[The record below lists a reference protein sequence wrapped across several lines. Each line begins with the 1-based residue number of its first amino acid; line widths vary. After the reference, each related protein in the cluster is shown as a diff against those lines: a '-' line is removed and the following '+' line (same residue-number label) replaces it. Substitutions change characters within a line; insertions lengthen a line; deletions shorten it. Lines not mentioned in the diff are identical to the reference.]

1 VPDNNVIQF
10 NNVSFAYETTPVLTD
25 ATFMVNRNDSV
36 SVVGPNGG
44 GKTTLLKLILGL
56 IKPGS
61 GEIQVLGDRP
71 ERTRKHI
78 GYMPQY
84 QHFDTAFPASVMD
97 VVLMGRIGG
106 RKIGFYSKNDRA
118 VAMEVLEEMN
128 IAALH
133 SQPFSELSGGQVQRV
148 LIARA
153 LACKPQ
159 MLLLDE
165 PTANVDP
172 AMESQ
177 FVDILKNLSAK
188 ITILTVSH
196 DLGFVS
202 QVVNRVLCVNQ
213 CVKIHPTS
221 EITGEVIKD
230 IYGGDFRMVR
240 HDHQCSEEGHVHG

>member
-1 VPDNNVIQF
+1 MTENNVIQF
-10 NNVSFAYETTPVLTD
+10 TNVSFAYESESVLTD
-25 ATFMVNRNDSV
+25 VNFTIRRHDSV

-44 GKTTLLKLILGL
+44 GKTTLLKLVLGL
-56 IKPGS
+56 IKPDA
-61 GEIQVLGDRP
+61 GEIRVLGKRP
-71 ERTRKHI
+71 EKVRKQI
-78 GYMPQY
+78 GYMPQFLHY
-84 QHFDTAFPASVMD
+84 DMAFPASVMD

-106 RKIGFYSKNDRA
+106 KKIGFYSKDDKA
-118 VAMEVLEEMN
+118 VAMEVLDEMH
-128 IAALH
+128 IADLYNH
-133 SQPFSELSGGQVQRV
+133 PFSELSGGQVQRV

-159 MLLLDE
+159 ILLLDE

-172 AMESQ
+172 AVEIQ
-177 FVDILKNLSAK
+177 FVDLLKKLSPN
-188 ITILTVSH
+188 ITLLTVSH

-213 CVKIHPTS
+213 YVMIRPTS